1 MSQQQY
7 STGTMK
13 VKNTAGEMIPFYPK
27 TQINCVTGYDG
38 NILSEKIS
46 GIENNLSIIENSGS
60 IEILYEEPTAENTSN
75 LSNESIIAWI
85 DEPGF
90 IFIINTYSLNSSN
103 KKTSIPFDLYNVNNT
118 TLTVDWGDGTT
129 STFTKSDYA
138 SSTALTSTSS
148 TSLIHTYEVGGEYMV
163 TVTSNNFSAVKI
175 YANSSITTN
184 SPIYFYKYTLRQ
196 ICSPFPILNVTNF
209 TGCFENCSS
218 LTSIPADLFKYN
230 TAVTSFNYCFNV
242 CPSLTTIP
250 TDLFRYNT
258 SVTDFSYCF
267 SNCISLTSIPED
279 LFRYNT
285 LVTTFEQCF
294 NSCSSITSIPT
305 DLFKYNTAATNF
317 GSCFSSCSS
326 ITSIPT
332 DLFKYNTAATNFG
345 ACFRYCSSLNDFTIH
360 IGSILVSTSS
370 NFVTKKTGTTR
381 TVYVP
386 TGSTTQTKF
395 NSVAS
400 NLGLTIIGE

>member
-13 VKNTAGEMIPFYPK
+13 VKNTVGEMIPFYPK
-27 TQINCVTGYDG
+27 TQINYVTGYDG

-60 IEILYEEPTAENTSN
+60 IEILYEEPSSENTSN
-75 LSNESIIAWI
+75 LSNESMIAWI

-129 STFTKSDYA
+129 STYTKSNYA

-196 ICSPFPILNVTNF
+196 ICSPFPTLNTTNF
-209 TGCFENCSS
+209 SYCFSSCSS
-218 LTSIPADLFKYN
+218 LENIPESLFKN
-230 TAVTSFNYCFNV
+230 NPNITN
-242 CPSLTTIP
+242 
-250 TDLFRYNT
+250 
-258 SVTDFSYCF
+258 FSYCF
-267 SNCISLTSIPED
+267 SNCN
-279 LFRYNT
+279 LFWK
-285 LVTTFEQCF
+285 
-294 NSCSSITSIPT
+294 IPT
-305 DLFKYNTAATNF
+305 NLFKYNTEVTTFNY
-317 GSCFSSCSS
+317 CFSECTLIS
-326 ITSIPT
+326 
-332 DLFKYNTAATNFG
+332 TANVT
-345 ACFRYCSSLNDFTIH
+345 LH
-360 IGSILVSTSS
+360 IGSTKVSSATVFIITSS
-370 NFVTKKTGTTR
+370 DNATR
-381 TVYVP
+381 TIYVP
-386 TGSTTQTKF
+386 SGSTTQTTM
-395 NSVAS
+395 NSIAS
-400 NLGLTIIGE
+400 TLGLTVIGE